1 MPVLDSLDATDMP
14 APACTDAEFIELWK
28 THGSAVKVASVLG
41 IHTQKVG
48 KRRRAIEMRH
58 NISLPAKDEKRGHY
72 YKHLNPTEYSARRLL
87 EVQNGTV
94 LIFSDAH
101 FWPGVRT
108 TAFKA
113 LLMFIR
119 ELKPKAIINN
129 GDAFDG
135 ASISR
140 FPRIGW
146 DSKPSVIEELKACK
160 ERLGEIEDAANG
172 AKLYWPLGN
181 HDARFENRLAQN
193 AAEYEGVAGFHLKDH
208 FTAWTPCW
216 SVWINNDVVVKHRL
230 KGGIHATRNNTLN
243 AGKTTFTGHLHQ
255 LKVTP
260 LDDYN
265 GTRWGVDT
273 GTLADPSGP
282 QFVDYL
288 EDGFTDW
295 RSGFAVATF
304 HEGEL
309 LWPEV
314 VRVKEFGK
322 VDFRGMV
329 LDVSKE

>member
-1 MPVLDSLDATDMP
+1 MVAR
-14 APACTDAEFIELWK
+14 CTEAEFIELWR
-28 THGSAVKVASVLG
+28 THGGAKAVAKVLKMGERQV
-41 IHTQKVG
+41 HE
-48 KRRRAIEMRH
+48 RRRSIERRH
-58 NISLPAKDEKRGHY
+58 NIRLEGVKGNAHY
-72 YKHLNPTEYSARRLL
+72 FKHLSPTEHSARRHF
-87 EVQNGTV
+87 ECQDGVV

-119 ELKPKAIINN
+119 ELKPKAIVNN

-140 FPRIGW
+140 YPRIGW
-146 DSKPSVIEELKACK
+146 DSKPSVIEELKACR

-193 AAEYEGVAGFHLKDH
+193 VGEYEGVKGFSLKDH
-208 FTAWTPCW
+208 FTSWAPCW
-216 SVWINNDVVVKHRL
+216 SVWINGEVVVKHRL

-282 QFVDYL
+282 QFTDYL
-288 EDGFTDW
+288 EDGHTDW

-304 HEGEL
+304 HQGKL

-314 VRVKEFGK
+314 CRVLEFGK
-322 VDFRGMV
+322 VDFRGTV
-329 LDVSKE
+329 IDVSGE

>member
-1 MPVLDSLDATDMP
+1 MPL
-14 APACTDAEFIELWK
+14 PACSDAEFVELWR
-28 THGSAVKVASVLG
+28 THGGDSQRIANALKIARRAVMA
-41 IHTQKVG
+41 
-48 KRRRAIEMRH
+48 RRRAIEERH
-58 NISLPAKDEKRGHY
+58 NVRLAATKNQAQAHHYRHLAPAEH
-72 YKHLNPTEYSARRLL
+72 SARKHF
-87 EVQNGTV
+87 EVTNGTV

-119 ELKPKAIINN
+119 EMKPKAIINN

-140 FPRIGW
+140 YPRIGW

-193 AAEYEGVAGFHLKDH
+193 ASEYEGVQGFHLKDH
-208 FTAWTPCW
+208 FTAWAPCW
-216 SVWINNDVVVKHRL
+216 SVWINGDVVVKHRL
-230 KGGIHATRNNTLN
+230 KSGIHAAHNNTVTS
-243 AGKTTFTGHLHQ
+243 GKSIVTGHLHS

-260 LDDYN
+260 YDDYN
-265 GTRWGVDT
+265 GTRYGVDT

-282 QFVDYL
+282 QFTDYL
-288 EDGFTDW
+288 EDGPTNW
-295 RSGFAVATF
+295 RSGFAVLSF
-304 HEGEL
+304 HGGKL

-314 VRVKEFGK
+314 VKVHAFGQ
-322 VDFRGMV
+322 VDFRGVV
-329 LDVSKE
+329 LDVSAE

>member
-1 MPVLDSLDATDMP
+1 MMTQPV
-14 APACTDAEFIELWK
+14 CTDEEFIELWR
-28 THGSAVKVASVLG
+28 THGSATKVAAALQLSERAVYA
-41 IHTQKVG
+41 
-48 KRRRAIEMRH
+48 RRRDIEKRL
-58 NISLPAKDEKRGHY
+58 NIKLDATAHPAKAQY
-72 YKHLNPTEYSARRLL
+72 YRHLSPAEHSARKHL
-87 EVQNGTV
+87 EVQNGVV

-108 TAFKA
+108 TAFRA
-113 LLMFIR
+113 LLRFI
-119 ELKPKAIINN
+119 EGLKPCAIICN

-146 DSKPSVIEELKACK
+146 DSKPSVIGELKACK
-160 ERLGEIEDAANG
+160 ERLSEIEDAAGN

-193 AAEYEGVAGFHLKDH
+193 APEYEGITGFHLKDH
-208 FTAWTPCW
+208 FPAWAPCW
-216 SVWINNDVVVKHRL
+216 SVWINEEVVVKHRL

-273 GTLADPSGP
+273 GTLADPRGP
-282 QFVDYL
+282 QFTDYT
-288 EDGFTDW
+288 EDGILDW

-304 HEGEL
+304 HNGQL
-309 LWPEV
+309 LWPELC
-314 VRVKEFGK
+314 RVMNETH

-329 LDVSKE
+329 IEVPQ

>member
-1 MPVLDSLDATDMP
+1 MAVA
-14 APACTDAEFIELWK
+14 ACTDAEFIELWK
-28 THGSAVKVASVLG
+28 THGGNRKVAEILG
-41 IHTQKVG
+41 IAERNVAE
-48 KRRRAIEMRH
+48 RRRSIERRH
-58 NISLPAKDEKRGHY
+58 NISLVAAKGHR
-72 YKHLNPTEYSARRLL
+72 YKHLNPVEYAARRQLD
-87 EVQNGTV
+87 VQNGTV

-160 ERLGEIEDAANG
+160 ERLGEIEDVANG

-216 SVWINNDVVVKHRL
+216 SVWINNEVVVKHRL

-273 GTLADPSGP
+273 GTLADPGGP
-282 QFVDYL
+282 QFTDYL

-322 VDFRGMV
+322 VDFRGCV

>member
-1 MPVLDSLDATDMP
+1 MP
-14 APACTDAEFIELWK
+14 APTCTDAEFTELWR
-28 THGSAVKVASVLG
+28 THGSATKVAEVLG
-41 IHTQKVG
+41 IG
-48 KRRRAIEMRH
+48 KRAAYQRRRNIERQE
-58 NISLPAKDEKRGHY
+58 NLALPSTAKPATAAHY
-72 YKHLNPTEYSARRLL
+72 AHLSPAEHAARRHFY
-87 EVQNGTV
+87 VSDGVV

-113 LLMFIR
+113 LLLFIR
-119 ELKPKAIINN
+119 ELKPKAIICN

-140 FPRIGW
+140 YPRIGW
-146 DSKPSVIEELKACK
+146 DSKPTVIQELKACK
-160 ERLGEIEDAANG
+160 ERLSEVEDAANG

-193 AAEYEGVAGFHLKDH
+193 APEFEGVKGFSLKDH
-208 FTAWTPCW
+208 FPAWTPCW
-216 SVWINNDVVVKHRL
+216 SVWINDEVVIKHRL

-273 GTLADPSGP
+273 GTLADPKGP

-288 EDGFTDW
+288 EDGMTDW

-304 HEGEL
+304 HDGDL

-314 VRVKEFGK
+314 CRVKGEGL
-322 VDFRGMV
+322 VDFRGLV
-329 LDVSKE
+329 IDVSKE

>member
-1 MPVLDSLDATDMP
+1 MVA
-14 APACTDAEFIELWK
+14 AACTDGEFIELWRAHK
-28 THGSAVKVASVLG
+28 GRAREIAQKLGVALRSVEL
-41 IHTQKVG
+41 
-48 KRRRAIEMRH
+48 RRRRIERKH
-58 NISLPAKDEKRGHY
+58 NTRLEASGPQAHY
-72 YKHLNPTEYSARRLL
+72 YKHLSPTEYSARRAV
-87 EVQNGTV
+87 EIQNGV
-94 LIFSDAH
+94 AIIFSDAH

-119 ELKPKAIINN
+119 ELKPKVIVNN

-146 DSKPSVIEELKACK
+146 DSRPTVIDELKACT
-160 ERLGEIEDAANG
+160 ERLTEIEDAASG
-172 AKLYWPLGN
+172 TKLYWPLGN
-181 HDARFENRLAQN
+181 HDSRFETRLAQN
-193 AAEYEGVAGFHLKDH
+193 APEFEGVKGFALKDH
-208 FTAWTPCW
+208 FPSWLPCW
-216 SVWINNDVVVKHRL
+216 SVWINGDVVVKHRL

-282 QFVDYL
+282 QFTDYT
-288 EDGFTDW
+288 EDGFHDW

-304 HEGEL
+304 HNGAL
-309 LWPEV
+309 LWPELCAV
-314 VRVKEFGK
+314 NSFGH
-322 VDFRGMV
+322 VDFRGQV
-329 LDVSKE
+329 IDVSGE

>member
-1 MPVLDSLDATDMP
+1 MP
-14 APACTDAEFIELWK
+14 APACSDAEFIELWR
-28 THGSAVKVASVLG
+28 THGGAAKVADVLG
-41 IHTQKVG
+41 LNTQKVT
-48 KRRRAIEMRH
+48 KRRRSIEVRH
-58 NISLPAKDEKRGHY
+58 NICLPAKDGARGHH
-72 YKHLNPTEYSARRLL
+72 YKHLSPAEYAARRQLD
-87 EVQNGTV
+87 VQNGTV

-101 FWPGVRT
+101 FWPGIRS

-140 FPRIGW
+140 YPRIGW
-146 DSKPSVIEELKACK
+146 DSKPSVIEELKACQ
-160 ERLGEIEDAANG
+160 ERLSEIEDAANG

-193 AAEYEGVAGFHLKDH
+193 AGEFEGVKGFSLKDH

-216 SVWINNDVVVKHRL
+216 SVWINGEVVVKHRL

-243 AGKTTFTGHLHQ
+243 AGLTTFTGHLHQ

-260 LDDYN
+260 LDDYR

-288 EDGFTDW
+288 EDGHTDW

-304 HEGEL
+304 NSGDM

-322 VDFRGMV
+322 VDFRGCV
-329 LDVSKE
+329 IDVSKE

>member
-1 MPVLDSLDATDMP
+1 MP

-28 THGSAVKVASVLG
+28 THGGATKIAEILSIETRKVM
-41 IHTQKVG
+41 
-48 KRRRAIEMRH
+48 KRRRAIEARH
-58 NISLPAKDEKRGHY
+58 NISLPAKDQARAHY
-72 YKHLNPTEYSARRLL
+72 YKHMSPTEYAARRQL

-101 FWPGVRT
+101 FWPGIRS

-119 ELKPKAIINN
+119 ELKPVAIINN

-193 AAEYEGVAGFHLKDH
+193 AGEYEGVQGFHLKDH
-208 FTAWTPCW
+208 FMSWIPCW
-216 SVWINNDVVVKHRL
+216 SVWINGEVVVKHRL

-282 QFVDYL
+282 QFTDYL
-288 EDGFTDW
+288 EDGYTDW
-295 RSGFAVATF
+295 RSGFSVATF
-304 HEGEL
+304 HNGDL

-322 VDFRGMV
+322 VDFRGTV
-329 LDVSKE
+329 IDVSRE

>member
-1 MPVLDSLDATDMP
+1 MTVATT
-14 APACTDAEFIELWK
+14 TDAEFIELWR
-28 THGSAVKVASVLG
+28 THKSATKVAELTGVDIRNVHG
-41 IHTQKVG
+41 
-48 KRRRAIEMRH
+48 RRRRLEKLH
-58 NISLPAKDEKRGHY
+58 NICIDAKAASAHH
-72 YKHLNPTEYSARRLL
+72 YKHLASPEHSARKHF
-87 EVQNGTV
+87 ECTNGTV

-119 ELKPKAIINN
+119 ELKPTAIINN

-140 FPRIGW
+140 YPRIGW

-193 AAEYEGVAGFHLKDH
+193 ASEYEGVKGFSLKDH
-208 FTAWTPCW
+208 FTAWAPCW
-216 SVWINNDVVVKHRL
+216 SVWINQQIVVKHRL

-243 AGKTTFTGHLHQ
+243 AGLTTFTGHLHQ

-260 LDDYN
+260 LDDYR

-282 QFVDYL
+282 QFTDYL
-288 EDGFTDW
+288 EDGHTDW

-304 HEGEL
+304 YQGDL

-314 VRVKEFGK
+314 CRVKAFHQ
-322 VDFRGMV
+322 VDFRGNV
-329 LDVSKE
+329 IDVSKE